1 MLFVNI
7 QKIINFI
14 YPPQCFICNKQVMTQ
29 GYCASCFNLLK
40 IPNNYCISCGFVLSN
55 NITITSK
62 QCGLCAYRGHPF
74 DYVYYKYTYTPE
86 IFSLVNKFK
95 DKDDI
100 YLSKFISN
108 ILSQV
113 IYDNKQLLTYDII
126 IPTPMHFFKL
136 IKRKY
141 NHISILAKLISKK
154 VDIPYNSFALKKIKN
169 TKNQKFLSKN
179 QRINNVKGSFD
190 IDDNY
195 INLIKDKKVI
205 LLDDIITTGSTMFEC
220 AKILKQYNAKEIS
233 VLSLA
238 RVNGILKI

>member
-1 MLFVNI
+1 MLFVKI

-14 YPPQCFICNKQVMTQ
+14 YPPQCFICNSQVMTK
-29 GYCASCFNLLK
+29 GYCATCFNILQ
-40 IPNNYCISCGFVLSN
+40 IPNKYCISCGFVLSN
-55 NITITSK
+55 NITSN

-86 IFSLVNKFK
+86 VFSLVNKFK
-95 DKDDI
+95 DNDEI

-108 ILSQV
+108 LLSQV
-113 IYDNKQLLTYDII
+113 IYDNKELLTYDII

-141 NHISILAKLISKK
+141 NHMSILAKLISKK
-154 VDIPYNSFALKKIKN
+154 VDIPYNAFALKKIKN

-179 QRINNVKGSFD
+179 QRIINVKGSFD
-190 IDDNY
+190 INHSY
-195 INLIKDKKVI
+195 INLIKGKKII
-205 LLDDIITTGSTMFEC
+205 LLDDIITTGATIFEC
-220 AKILKQYNAKEIS
+220 SKILKKYNAKEIS